1 MIECNAD
8 MTVSLQRDFSPNRP
22 LSLSGV
28 RYVCTLFLCACLASL
43 LTGAAQAQDGNP
55 CMQIERLGSAEIDD
69 IDALG
74 QQCAKALPGMSAA
87 DQDRHIRFYLREMP
101 DYFEAAE
108 IEPLAEKLAP
118 NAQRM
123 LLSYGAG
130 RKAVIS
136 ELDMAEADRLIRA
149 SSKANDLVALS
160 HLHYAKAVQTSREG
174 GSTATMER
182 HLQDALRLAN
192 ASNFVKKYPH
202 IYNALAIRAR
212 LDGEFDLAIDLY
224 HQALNGFEDIGR
236 TDNTG
241 VVLANIGNV
250 FNMIGGS
257 KEAIRFHKRAI
268 ANFEQYGSGEPHVL
282 SAFHINLGWA
292 YREDR
297 QLDLSNL
304 AYVSAKKYAE
314 QEGSRFLQGHADLGH
329 AETLYLMGEID
340 AAIAMT
346 ENSAPIVLELG
357 DPVEGANGLLR
368 LAGYYLEK
376 DEISKAQSSL
386 EIARTVLEPNNG
398 GVEEV
403 EGLPADAE
411 LKGEYSRLTAEVLTR
426 LGRPAEAAP
435 YFQAASRYS
444 DIRFEE
450 EKMKAVANS
459 EVLFEIRERDSR
471 LEKLEAEA
479 ALASSELYQSRLA
492 IALALAVS
500 LLIGTLAYASFRSYR
515 MQKAMVKTRDIFLQE
530 IHHRTGN
537 NFQMMS
543 SLLRSEERSR
553 ARNAKAAVDTNN
565 TANRIHAMGLIHKYL
580 YNSDAAPITGVRP
593 ETFLVELLDLL
604 DEGLGRDGID
614 LTHEITP
621 CEIDVS
627 VATPLALLVCEFVTN
642 AYKHAFPDGKGT
654 IAVTLSK
661 IGDDLRLIVADDGCG
676 FDVKAAHNKPDSE
689 GMHLI
694 EDLTNQIGGK
704 LDLASSPKGTIW
716 TIDGIEAGTQMPNSN
731 QYREAA

>member
-1 MIECNAD
+1 M
-8 MTVSLQRDFSPNRP
+8 
-22 LSLSGV
+22 LSLSAKV
-28 RYVCTLFLCACLASL
+28 RTCLLFLYACLTCFSFQ
-43 LTGAAQAQDGNP
+43 AAQAESSDA
-55 CMQIERLGSAEIDD
+55 CARIEQLGSAEISD
-69 IDALG
+69 IEALG
-74 QQCAKALPGMSAA
+74 QQCVKALPGLSAA

-101 DYFEAAE
+101 DHFKAVE
-108 IEPLAEKLAP
+108 IEPLAEKLTP
-118 NAQRM
+118 NARRM
-123 LLSYGAG
+123 LLSYAAR
-130 RKAVIS
+130 RKATMS

-174 GSTATMER
+174 GSTDIMER
-182 HLQDALRLAN
+182 HLQAALRLAN
-192 ASNFVKKYPH
+192 ASNLVKKYPH
-202 IYNALAIRAR
+202 IYNALAVRAR

-236 TDNTG
+236 TDKAG

-250 FNMIGGS
+250 FNIIGGS

-268 ANFEQYGSGEPHVL
+268 ANFEQYGSGEPHFY
-282 SAFHINLGWA
+282 SAFYSNLGWA
-292 YREDR
+292 YRDAR
-297 QLDLSNL
+297 QLDLSNQ

-314 QEGSRFLQGHADLGH
+314 LEGSRFLQGHTDLGH
-329 AETLYLMGEID
+329 AQTLYLMGEID

-346 ENSAPIVLELG
+346 ESSAPTVLELG

-376 DEISKAQSSL
+376 NNIAKAQSSL

-398 GVEEV
+398 GVDEV

-426 LGRPAEAAP
+426 LGRSAEAAP

-553 ARNAKAAVDTNN
+553 ARNTKAAVDTNN

-580 YNSDAAPITGVRP
+580 YISDADPITEVRP

-642 AYKHAFPDGKGT
+642 AYKHAFPYGKGT
-654 IAVTLSK
+654 IAVTLSM
-661 IGDDLRLIVADDGCG
+661 IGNDLRLIVADDGRG
-676 FDVKAAHNKPDSE
+676 LDVKAAHNKPDSE

-694 EDLTNQIGGK
+694 EDLTDQIGGK
-704 LDLASSPKGTIW
+704 LDLASSPKGTTW
-716 TIDGIEAGTQMPNSN
+716 TIDGVAAGTQMPNSN
-731 QYREAA
+731 QHREAA

>member
-1 MIECNAD
+1 
-8 MTVSLQRDFSPNRP
+8 MTDSLQTDFSPNQP
-22 LSLSGV
+22 LSLSVV
-28 RYVCTLFLCACLASL
+28 RYACTLFLCACLASL
-43 LTGAAQAQDGNP
+43 LTDAAKAQDGNP
-55 CMQIERLGSAEIDD
+55 CMQIEQLRSAEISD

-87 DQDRHIRFYLREMP
+87 NQDRHIRFYLREMS
-101 DYFEAAE
+101 DYFESDK
-108 IEPLAEKLAP
+108 ILPLAETLTP
-118 NAQRM
+118 NARRM
-123 LLSYGAG
+123 LLSYA
-130 RKAVIS
+130 AVDQGIKGN
-136 ELDMAEADRLIRA
+136 LDMAEAGRLIRA
-149 SSKANDLVALS
+149 SGNANDLVALS
-160 HLHYAKAVQTSREG
+160 HLHFAKGAQLNRIGAPSDSV
-174 GSTATMER
+174 ER
-182 HLQDALRLAN
+182 HLQASLRLAEK
-192 ASNFVKKYPH
+192 SNLVKKYPR
-202 IYNALAIRAR
+202 ILNALGMRAR
-212 LDGEFDLAIDLY
+212 SDGEFDLAIDLY
-224 HQALNGFEDIGR
+224 QQALEGYESIGRFED
-236 TDNTG
+236 TG
-241 VVLANIGNV
+241 AALSNIGNI
-250 FNMIGGS
+250 FNNIGGS
-257 KEAIRFHKRAI
+257 KEAIRFHKRALES
-268 ANFEQYGSGEPHVL
+268 FEQFDGATSFQYASVYT
-282 SAFHINLGWA
+282 NLGTA
-292 YREDR
+292 YKMNSQYE
-297 QLDLSNL
+297 LSHQ
-304 AYVSAKKYAE
+304 AYLRAKEYHNPGE
-314 QEGSRFLQGHADLGH
+314 IDFLRGHVELNH
-329 AETLYLMGEID
+329 AETLYRLGKID
-340 AAIAMT
+340 AAIAML
-346 ENSAPIVLELG
+346 EMAAPKVFELG
-357 DPVEGANGLLR
+357 EPVEGANGLLR

-376 DEISKAQSSL
+376 DEITKAQNAL
-386 EIARTVLEPNNG
+386 NLARTALEPNGG

-403 EGLPADAE
+403 ENFSSGAF
-411 LKGEYSRLTAEVLTR
+411 LKGTYSKLTADLLTR
-426 LGRPAEAAP
+426 LGRSTEAAP

-492 IALALAVS
+492 IALALVVS

-553 ARNAKAAVDTNN
+553 ARDKKAAVDTNN

-580 YNSDAAPITGVRP
+580 YNSDAALITGVRP

-604 DEGLGRDGID
+604 DQGLGRDGID

-661 IGDDLRLIVADDGCG
+661 IGDDLRLIVADDGYG

-694 EDLTNQIGGK
+694 EDLTDQIGGK
-704 LDLASSPKGTIW
+704 LDLASSPKGTTW
-716 TIDGIEAGTQMPNSN
+716 TIYGIEAVRQLPNSI
-731 QYREAA
+731 QHREAA

>member
-1 MIECNAD
+1 MALTI
-8 MTVSLQRDFSPNRP
+8 FS
-22 LSLSGV
+22 
-28 RYVCTLFLCACLASL
+28 FICLTNSL
-43 LTGAAQAQDGNP
+43 LVAAQAQGNNP
-55 CMQIERLGSAEIDD
+55 CAQIEQIDPAEFSEIDE
-69 IDALG
+69 LG
-74 QQCAKALPGMSAA
+74 EQCTLALPGLSAA

-101 DYFEAAE
+101 DYFEVAE

-160 HLHYAKAVQTSREG
+160 HLHYAKAVQTSRAG
-174 GSTATMER
+174 GSTDIMER
-182 HLQDALRLAN
+182 HLQAALRLAKS
-192 ASNFVKKYPH
+192 SNLVNKYPG
-202 IYNALAIRAR
+202 IYNALAVRAR

-250 FNMIGGS
+250 FNIIGGS

-268 ANFEQYGSGEPHVL
+268 ANFEQYGSGEPHAL

-297 QLDLSNL
+297 QLDLSNQ
-304 AYVSAKKYAE
+304 AYVSAKKYAA
-314 QEGSRFLQGHADLGH
+314 QEGSRFLQGHADLSH

-346 ENSAPIVLELG
+346 ESSAPIVLELG

-376 DEISKAQSSL
+376 NNTAKAHSSL

-403 EGLPADAE
+403 EALPADAE
-411 LKGEYSRLTAEVLTR
+411 LKSEYSRLTAEVLTR
-426 LGRPAEAAP
+426 LGRSAEAAP
-435 YFQAASRYS
+435 YFQAASRYG

-479 ALASSELYQSRLA
+479 ALGASELRQSRLA
-492 IALALAVS
+492 MGLALAVA
-500 LLIGTLAYASFRSYR
+500 LLIGTLAFASFRSYR
-515 MQKAMVKTRDIFLQE
+515 MQKALVKTRDIFLQE

-537 NFQMMS
+537 NFQMMA

-553 ARNAKAAVDTNN
+553 AKQSKAGIGPNN
-565 TANRIHAMGLIHKYL
+565 TANRIRAMGLIHRYL
-580 YNSDAAPITGVRP
+580 YRSGAEPVTEVDP
-593 ETFLVELLDLL
+593 EKFLVELLDLL
-604 DEGLGRDGID
+604 DEGLGHDGID
-614 LTHEITP
+614 LTHEITS
-621 CEIDVS
+621 CEIDVA

-642 AYKHAFPDGKGT
+642 AYKHAFPDGKGA
-654 IAVTLSK
+654 INVTLSRSS
-661 IGDDLRLIVADDGCG
+661 GGLRLVVTDDGHG
-676 FDVKAAHNKPDSE
+676 FDLDKALNKSTSE
-689 GMHLI
+689 GVHLI
-694 EDLTNQIGGK
+694 EDLAEQINGS
-704 LDLASSPKGTIW
+704 LDLFSGPKGTVW
-716 TIDGIEAGTQMPNSN
+716 TIDGIAPITSTQKLESSKRNL
-731 QYREAA
+731 ETA